1 MHLRRI
7 LSAAGITAALVGTSL
22 VTTTTSA
29 SAVVD
34 KPKPAALG
42 KVTVALGGL
51 TDNKPVNPGY
61 NGNIIFGATLANGRG
76 ALQEYVTHG
85 RYKGKT
91 RTITT
96 FGAAPSDVT
105 TAGNGAYWILLGAAG
120 GPEAGP
126 PPAGVPANVLYMWSP
141 VKHALKK
148 VADLG
153 AYAASHPDP
162 NNLADDPGE
171 SNTYGLAGLA
181 DGSVLVAD
189 AAANAV
195 RRVQTNGTIET
206 VVHLPVQTI
215 STAAVGDPH
224 LPPTLPAEAVPTS
237 VAVGP
242 DGAWYVAE
250 LKGFPF
256 TPGASRIWR
265 IKPGTQ
271 DVTCDPTAAKTA
283 DCSLYVSSLTS
294 IIDITF
300 GQHAALYVLELAKN
314 GVLAVE
320 GGDPNSPT
328 PPGVLLKLQG
338 GKRTE
343 FAKGQITLPGG
354 VSINPNGKGLYVTD
368 FQLVPHAGRL
378 LKIN

>member
-22 VTTTTSA
+22 VTTPNA
-29 SAVVD
+29 SA
-34 KPKPAALG
+34 KAPEPRPSALG
-42 KVTVALGGL
+42 KISVALGGL
-51 TDNKPVNPGY
+51 TDNKAVNPGH
-61 NGNIIFGATLANGRG
+61 NGNVIFGATTANGRG

-85 RYKGKT
+85 RYKGSV

-96 FGAAPSDVT
+96 FASAPSDAVT
-105 TAGNGAYWILLGAAG
+105 GPGGSYWIVFGAPPEEGAPPSG
-120 GPEAGP
+120 GPARL
-126 PPAGVPANVLYMWSP
+126 LYTWTP
-141 VKHALKK
+141 GHHPKLRK

-153 AYAASHPDP
+153 AYAAAHPDP
-162 NNLADDPGE
+162 NDLEDNPGD
-171 SNTYGLAGLA
+171 SNPYGLASVG

-189 AAANAV
+189 AAANAI
-195 RRVQTNGTIET
+195 RRVWRSGHIET
-206 VVHLPVQTI
+206 VAQLPVQNI
-215 STAAVGDPH
+215 STAHIPGGG
-224 LPPTLPAEAVPTS
+224 LPPTLDAEAVPTS

-265 IKPGTQ
+265 IKPGTH
-271 DVTCDPTAAKTA
+271 DVTCDPAAAKTA
-283 DCSLYVSSLTS
+283 SCSLYVSALTS

-300 GQHAALYVLELAKN
+300 GKKALYVLELAKG
-314 GVLAVE
+314 GVAAVE
-320 GGDPNSPT
+320 GDPNSPP
-328 PPGVLLKLQG
+328 PPGVLLKLLR

-354 VSINPNGKGLYVTD
+354 VAVNPVGRGLYVTD
-368 FQLVPHAGRL
+368 FQLVPQVGRL
-378 LKIN
+378 LKVS

>member
-7 LSAAGITAALVGTSL
+7 LAAAGITAALVGTSL

-29 SAVVD
+29 SAVAD
-34 KPKPAALG
+34 KPKPGALG
-42 KVTVALGGL
+42 NVTVALGGL
-51 TDNKPVNPGY
+51 SDNKPVNPGY
-61 NGNIIFGATLANGRG
+61 NGNLIFGSTLANDRG

-96 FGAAPSDVT
+96 FATAPTDVT
-105 TAGNGAYWILLGAAG
+105 TAGGGSYWILFGLPG
-120 GPEAGP
+120 GPEDGP
-126 PPAGVPANVLYMWSP
+126 PPAGVPANVLYKWSP

-153 AYAASHPDP
+153 AYAAAHPDP

-171 SNTYGLAGLA
+171 SNAYGLASLA

-195 RRVQTNGTIET
+195 RRVWSNGMIQT
-206 VVHLPVQTI
+206 VVHLPVQTV
-215 STAAVGDPH
+215 STAHIGDPN
-224 LPPTLPAEAVPTS
+224 LPPSLPAEAVATS

-242 DGAWYVAE
+242 DGAWYVSE

-256 TPGASRIWR
+256 TPGASRVWR
-265 IKPGTQ
+265 IKAGTQ
-271 DVTCDPTAAKTA
+271 DVTCDPAAAKTA
-283 DCSLYVSSLTS
+283 DCSIYVSSLTS

-320 GGDPNSPT
+320 GGDPNSPP

-338 GKRTE
+338 GKRYE
-343 FAKGQITLPGG
+343 FAKGQIFLPGG
-354 VSINPNGKGLYVTD
+354 VSINPVGKGLYVTD
-368 FQLVPHAGRL
+368 FQLVPSAGRL
-378 LKIN
+378 LKIT

>member
-7 LSAAGITAALVGTSL
+7 MAAAGITAALVGTSL
-22 VTTTTSA
+22 VTTTTST
-29 SAVVD
+29 SAVAD
-34 KPKPAALG
+34 TPKPTARG
-42 KVTVALGGL
+42 KVSVALAGL
-51 TDNKPVNPGY
+51 SDNKPVNPGY
-61 NGNIIFGATLANGRG
+61 NGNLIFGSTLANGRG

-85 RYKGKT
+85 RHKGST
-91 RTITT
+91 HTITT
-96 FGAAPSDVT
+96 FATAPSDVT
-105 TAGNGAYWILLGAAG
+105 TAGNGAYWILFGAP
-120 GPEAGP
+120 PEEGP
-126 PPAGVPANVLYMWSP
+126 PPSGAPARVLYKWAP
-141 VKHALKK
+141 VRHALRK

-153 AYAASHPDP
+153 AYAVAHPDP
-162 NNLADDPGE
+162 YDLEDNPGD
-171 SNTYGLAGLA
+171 SNPYGLAALG

-195 RRVQTNGTIET
+195 RRVSPSGTIQT

-215 STAAVGDPH
+215 STGAIGDPS
-224 LPPTLPAEAVPTS
+224 LPSSLPAEAVPTS

-256 TPGASRIWR
+256 APGASRIWR

-300 GQHAALYVLELAKN
+300 GQHALYVLELAKN
-314 GVLAVE
+314 GVGAIE
-320 GGDPNSPT
+320 GGDPNSPP

-354 VSINPNGKGLYVTD
+354 VSVNPVGKGLYVTD